1 MPEFVHLHNHSD
13 FSLQDGACRI
23 SDLVRATVDNKMRA
37 VALTDHGVLFG
48 AIEFYKEAKANGIK
62 PIIGMEA
69 YVTIEG
75 DRFSRPAVPTVMT
88 ASGKKRAKHYN
99 HLVLIAKNA
108 QGFKNLGILS
118 TLGFT
123 EGYYFRPRIDIDII
137 KKYSEGLICLS
148 ACAAGVVAHPLVNND
163 YDRAKRIA
171 IKYKE
176 IFGDDF
182 YLELQ
187 NHSMDVDEY
196 IMQGVPKIA
205 KEIDAKLIATN
216 DCHYIKPNHAI
227 PHNVLMKISESRG
240 EVDYETLRYGTDQI
254 YFKNSEEMALL
265 FRDFPDAIENTLEVA
280 EKCNLELKLGEN
292 FFPRFPI
299 PEDAETDSL
308 DSYLTQLSYEGLK
321 NKVEK
326 ISDDLKLRLEYEL
339 SVIKQMGYSGYFLI
353 VQDFIRA
360 AKSKSIA
367 VGPGRGSAAG
377 SLVSYALDIT
387 NVNPL
392 EYGLLFERFL
402 NPDRVSMPD
411 IDCDFADDGRE
422 EIIQYVREKYGAE
435 NVAQIIT
442 FNRLSSRQIINDVGR
457 VLNLPIPEVREITKN
472 IPSVFGKVLS
482 INQAIKEVPEL
493 SFLKRPKDEQIKKL
507 IEYSTVLENLNR
519 NASVHAAGVVIAP
532 GPIQEYSPL
541 FKTNDNSIVTQ
552 YDMKDLEEVGLIKMD
567 ILGLRTL
574 TIIQKSLKFIKEIYN
589 VDIDIEKIPLDDP
602 KTFELFGKGKT
613 VGVFQFDK
621 QHTQEYLKRLK
632 PTSISE
638 LSAMNAL
645 NRPGP
650 MQYIDEFIDRKY
662 GRKQIRYIHPSL
674 EPILKETYGIIVY
687 QEQVIRIANE
697 IVGYSLAKADL
708 MRRAMG
714 KKDEK
719 FMIALEMEFI
729 EEGVKNGLD
738 RKIVEEIFNEIKK
751 FKDYGFNKSH
761 SVAYSILAF
770 QTAYLKARYPVEF
783 LAANMCANL
792 TKQDEISP
800 FLNECSKMHIQ
811 VLPPD
816 VNESHVDFTIEDGAI
831 RFGLAAIKNVG
842 VSAVEDIVKA
852 RLEKPFTSIFDFCS
866 RTDTRIVNKRA
877 LEGLILA
884 GAFDRL
890 HRHRSQLFHGVD
902 VALNYG
908 QKKQERDRIGQA
920 SIFDSPAINGDTN
933 HEPKL
938 PNVQTWSRPERLRKE
953 REVLGFYISGHPL
966 TDQDLYVRSFSNI
979 FLGEVEHYDERD
991 RAVTVCVVLL
1001 EITTRIYKETK
1012 TLAKIKIQDL
1022 TGESEGILFD
1032 EQYKLYQHLLKEYS
1046 TVILRGIAEKRGDSI
1061 QVRVN
1066 EVIPVDEAV
1075 KRLSSGVVID
1085 IEIDNTSKSSLAKLK
1100 ELLIKHKGGLPVFLN
1115 AIAKD
1120 GKSERFVLKNHLI
1133 SMSNG
1138 ILNELTKIFPA
1149 ESILIIS
1156 K

>member
-23 SDLVRATVDNKMRA
+23 SDLVRAAVDNKMRA

-48 AIEFYKEAKANGIK
+48 AIEFYKEAKAHGIK

-69 YVTIEG
+69 YVTIDG
-75 DRFSRPAVPTVMT
+75 DRFSRPSVPTINT
-88 ASGKKRAKHYN
+88 ANGKKRAKHYN

-123 EGYYFRPRIDIDII
+123 EGYYFRPRIDIDLI

-148 ACAAGVVAHPLVNND
+148 ACVAGVVAHPLVNND
-163 YDRAKRIA
+163 YERAKRIA
-171 IKYKE
+171 IRYKE
-176 IFGDDF
+176 IFEDDF

-187 NHSMDVDEY
+187 NHNMDVDEY
-196 IMQGVPKIA
+196 IMQGIPKIA
-205 KEIDAKLIATN
+205 KEINTKLIATN
-216 DCHYIKPNHAI
+216 DCHYIKQNHAI

-254 YFKNSEEMALL
+254 YFKNSEEMSQL
-265 FRDFPDAIENTLEVA
+265 FRDFPDAIENTLEVS
-280 EKCNLELKLGEN
+280 EKCNLELRLGEN
-292 FFPRFPI
+292 FFPQFPI
-299 PEDAETDSL
+299 PKDAGTNSL
-308 DSYLTQLSYEGLK
+308 DQYLTQLTYDGLK
-321 NKVEK
+321 KKVE
-326 ISDDLKLRLEYEL
+326 DVTDELKQRIEFEL

-353 VQDFIRA
+353 VQDFINA
-360 AKSKSIA
+360 AKKKNIA
-367 VGPGRGSAAG
+367 VGPGRGSVAG

-411 IDCDFADDGRE
+411 IDCDFADDRRE
-422 EIIQYVREKYGAE
+422 EIIEYVREKYGAE

-457 VLNLPIPEVREITKN
+457 VLNIPIPEVREITKN
-472 IPSVFGKVLS
+472 IPSVFGKVMT
-482 INQAIKEVPEL
+482 IAQAIREVPEL
-493 SFLKRPKDEQIKKL
+493 SFLKRPKDERIKKL
-507 IEYSTVLENLNR
+507 IEYATVLENLNR

-532 GPIQEYSPL
+532 GPIHEYSPL
-541 FKTNDNSIVTQ
+541 FKHNDNSNVTQ
-552 YDMKDLEEVGLIKMD
+552 YDMKDLEEVGLVKMD

-574 TIIQKSLKFIKEIYN
+574 TIIQNALKFIKQNHN
-589 VDIDIEKIPLDDP
+589 VDIDIDKIPLDDE

-621 QHTQEYLKRLK
+621 QHTQEYLRRLK
-632 PTSISE
+632 PTSITE

-650 MQYIDEFIDRKY
+650 MQYIDEFIDRKF

-674 EPILKETYGIIVY
+674 EPILNETYGIIVY

-719 FMIALEMEFI
+719 LMIALQLEFI
-729 EEGVKNGLD
+729 EEGVRNGLE
-738 RKIVEEIFNEIKK
+738 KKPVEEIFEEIKK

-770 QTAYLKARYPVEF
+770 QTAYLKAHYPVEF
-783 LAANMCANL
+783 LAANLCANL

-800 FLNECSKMHIQ
+800 FLNECSKMRIQ

-816 VNESHVDFTIEDGAI
+816 VNRSFVDFTIETGAI

-842 VSAVEDIVKA
+842 VAAVEGIVKA
-852 RLEKPFTSIFDFCS
+852 REENPYKSIFDFCS
-866 RTDTRIVNKRA
+866 RVDTKTINKRA

-890 HRHRSQLFHGVD
+890 HKHRSQLFHAAD
-902 VALNYG
+902 TALSYG
-908 QKKQERDRIGQA
+908 QKKQETARVGQT
-920 SIFDSPAINGDTN
+920 SIFDLAAKDGNTD

-938 PNVQTWSRPERLRKE
+938 PKVQSWSHPERLRKE

-966 TDQDLYVRSFSNI
+966 SDYDLQVRSFSNI
-979 FLGEVEHYDERD
+979 YLGEVEHYDEHE
-991 RAVTVCVVLL
+991 RAVTVCVVIL
-1001 EITTRIYKETK
+1001 EVNTKIYKETK
-1012 TLAKIKIQDL
+1012 TLARLKIQDL

-1032 EQYKLYQHLLKEYS
+1032 DTYKMYQHLLKEYS

-1061 QVRVN
+1061 QIRVN
-1066 EVIPVDEAV
+1066 EIIPVDDAFA
-1075 KRLSSGVVID
+1075 RLGSGLVID
-1085 IEIDNTSKSSLAKLK
+1085 VELDKTPKESLVKLK
-1100 ELLIKHKGGLPVFLN
+1100 EILLKHKGGSPVYLN
-1115 AIAKD
+1115 AISKD
-1120 GKSERFVLKNHLI
+1120 GGSERFVLKNYLV
-1133 SMSNG
+1133 SMTNG
-1138 ILNELTKIFPA
+1138 ILNDLTKIFPV
-1149 ESILIIS
+1149 ENILILS

>member
-1 MPEFVHLHNHSD
+1 LPEFVHLHNHSD
-13 FSLQDGACRI
+13 FSLQDGACRV
-23 SDLVRATVDNKMRA
+23 SDIVRAAIENKMKA

-69 YVTIEG
+69 YVTIDG

-88 ASGKKRAKHYN
+88 ANGKKRAKHYN

-137 KKYSEGLICLS
+137 RKYSEGLICLS
-148 ACAAGVVAHPLVNND
+148 ACAAGIVAYPLAQND
-163 YDRAKRIA
+163 YDYAKRIA

-187 NHSMDVDEY
+187 DHNMEIDKY
-196 IMQGVPKIA
+196 LLQGIPKIA
-205 KEIDAKLIATN
+205 KEINTKLIATN

-227 PHNVLMKISESRG
+227 PHNVLLKISESRG

-254 YFKNSEEMALL
+254 YFKSSEEMSKL
-265 FRDFPDAIENTLEVA
+265 FRDFPQAIENTLEVS

-292 FFPRFPI
+292 FFPQFPI
-299 PEDAETDSL
+299 PKDAGMNSL
-308 DSYLTQLSYEGLK
+308 DDYLTYLTFEGLNK
-321 NKVEK
+321 KVENVT
-326 ISDDLKLRLEYEL
+326 DELKQRIDYEL
-339 SVIKQMGYSGYFLI
+339 SVIKQMGYAGYFLI
-353 VQDFIRA
+353 VQDFIQA
-360 AKSKSIA
+360 AKSKQIA
-367 VGPGRGSAAG
+367 VGPGRGSVTG

-411 IDCDFADDGRE
+411 IDCDFADDRRE
-422 EIIQYVREKYGAE
+422 EIIGYVREKYGFE
-435 NVAQIIT
+435 NVAQIVT
-442 FNRLSSRQIINDVGR
+442 FNRLSSKQIINDVGR
-457 VLNLPIPEVREITKN
+457 VLNIPIPEVREITKN
-472 IPSVFGKVLS
+472 IPSIFGKVMT
-482 INQAIKEVPEL
+482 IAQAIKEVPEL
-493 SFLKRPKDEQIKKL
+493 NFLKRPKDERIKKL
-507 IEYSTVLENLNR
+507 IEYAIVLENLNR
-519 NASVHAAGVVIAP
+519 NTSVHAAGVVIAP
-532 GPIQEYSPL
+532 GPIHEYAPL
-541 FKTNDNSIVTQ
+541 FKHNDNSIVTQ
-552 YDMKDLEEVGLIKMD
+552 YDMKDLEYVGLVKMD
-567 ILGLRTL
+567 LLGLKTL
-574 TIIQKSLKFIKEIYN
+574 TIIQNTLKFIKQNHDIEI
-589 VDIDIEKIPLDDP
+589 DIDKIPLDDK
-602 KTFELFGKGKT
+602 KTYELFGRGKT

-632 PTSISE
+632 PTSIAE

-650 MQYIDEFIDRKY
+650 MQYVDEFIDRKF
-662 GRKQIRYIHPSL
+662 GRRQIRYIHPSL

-687 QEQVIRIANE
+687 QEQVIRIAHE

-708 MRRAMG
+708 MRHAMG

-719 FMIALEMEFI
+719 LMIALQMEFI
-729 EEGVKNGLD
+729 EEGVKNGLEK
-738 RKIVEEIFNEIKK
+738 KIVEEIFQEIKQ

-770 QTAYLKARYPVEF
+770 QTAYLKAHYPVEF
-783 LAANMCANL
+783 LAANLCANL
-792 TKQDEISP
+792 TKQGEITP
-800 FLNECSKMHIQ
+800 FLNECSKMHIP

-816 VNESHVDFTIEDGAI
+816 VNKSYVDFTIENDAI

-842 VSAVEDIVKA
+842 VSAVESIVKE
-852 RLEKPFTSIFDFCS
+852 REKEPYVSIFDFCS
-866 RTDTRIVNKRA
+866 RVDTRLVNKRA

-884 GAFDRL
+884 GAFDQL
-890 HRHRSQLFHGVD
+890 HKHRSQLFNSVD
-902 VALNYG
+902 IALSYG
-908 QKKQERDRIGQA
+908 QKKQETFRIGQT
-920 SIFDSPAINGDTN
+920 SIFDLAAGNGNTD

-938 PNVQTWSRPERLRKE
+938 LKVQFWSRPERLRRE

-966 TDQDLYVRSFSNI
+966 SDYDLQVRSFSNI
-979 FLGEVEHYDERD
+979 FLGEVEHYDEHE

-1001 EITTRIYKETK
+1001 EVNTKIYKETK
-1012 TLAKIKIQDL
+1012 TLARIKIQDL

-1032 EQYKLYQHLLKEYS
+1032 DTYKLYQPLLKEYS

-1061 QVRVN
+1061 QIRVN
-1066 EVIPVDEAV
+1066 EIIPIEEAIA
-1075 KRLSSGVVID
+1075 RLGAGIVID
-1085 IEIDNTSKSSLAKLK
+1085 IELDKTLKDQMIKLK
-1100 ELLIKHKGGLPVFLN
+1100 EVLLKNKGGSPVFLN
-1115 AIAKD
+1115 AISKD
-1120 GKSERFVLKNHLI
+1120 GKSERLVLKNYLV
-1133 SMSNG
+1133 SMTNG
-1138 ILNELTKIFPA
+1138 ILDDLMKIFPV
-1149 ESILIIS
+1149 ENILLVS